1 MRDVHRSQRMGD
13 ENHPATKQEIAQF
26 KNKIKDDKK
35 LDVHVLAIFEIDK
48 SDLNAS
54 PDTITEATRQTVEQ
68 LLKKS
73 FGEFDTVKFVLATTN
88 TDPRIEGAEKCT
100 VERVPSGHFIIR
112 GDDKLAND
120 VRAKIGLG
128 IAKVFPSS

>member
-1 MRDVHRSQRMGD
+1 MKTHRLGD

-26 KNKIKDDKK
+26 KNKLQDDKK
-35 LDVHVLAIFEIDK
+35 LDVHVLAIFEVDQGDI
-48 SDLNAS
+48 NAS
-54 PDTITEATRQTVEQ
+54 PDTITEATRQTVESA
-68 LLKKS
+68 LKKA

-88 TDPRIEGAEKCT
+88 VDPRIEGAEKCT
-100 VERVPSGHFIIR
+100 VERAPSGHFIIR

>member
-1 MRDVHRSQRMGD
+1 MHDVHKMGD
-13 ENHPATKQEIAQF
+13 ENHPATRQEIAQF
-26 KNKIKDDKK
+26 KNKLQDDKK
-35 LDVHVLAIFEIDK
+35 LGVSVLAFFEVDQG
-48 SDLNAS
+48 DLNAS
-54 PDTITEATRQTVEQ
+54 SDVVTEATLQTVASV
-68 LLKKS
+68 LKKA
-73 FGEFDTVKFVLATTN
+73 FGEFDTVNFVLATTN

-100 VERVPSGHFIIR
+100 VERAPSGHFIIR

>member
-1 MRDVHRSQRMGD
+1 MKTHRLGD

-26 KNKIKDDKK
+26 KNKLQDDKK
-35 LDVHVLAIFEIDK
+35 LDVHVLAIFEV
-48 SDLNAS
+48 DLGDINAS
-54 PDTITEATRQTVEQ
+54 PDTITEATRQTVESA
-68 LLKKS
+68 LKKA

-88 TDPRIEGAEKCT
+88 VDPRIEGAEKCT
-100 VERVPSGHFIIR
+100 VERAPSGHFIIR